1 MSPELEKRGGFAQG
15 NSGCWMLKAME
26 GDRMVLMDI
35 YGISLALSCPFESP
49 DFFSN
54 VSNAWNI
61 S

>member
-1 MSPELEKRGGFAQG
+1 MSPELKGDFAQE

-35 YGISLALSCPFESP
+35 YGVSLALSCPFESLA
-49 DFFSN
+49 FFSN
-54 VSNAWNI
+54 VSNAWKI